1 MSEKKLDLGSWV
13 NDGVQYLLD
22 NYSNG
27 FDSIGGVV
35 SSFSEGIEAILMLQ
49 AVAVRGETEAQAR
62 AGWRALSPEQ
72 KQQTLRAFQ
81 AMCGGKP

>member
-35 SSFSEGIEAILMLQ
+35 SSSSEGIEAILMLP
-49 AVAVRGETEAQAR
+49 RFD
-62 AGWRALSPEQ
+62 
-72 KQQTLRAFQ
+72 QQVGR
-81 AMCGGKP
+81 